1 MFINAKDFG
10 LKEKSKYKDTRAIQ
24 KALNYAKKGRHTVYI
39 PKGTYYI
46 RKALVIYDS
55 TTLLLEEGATLL
67 RKGKDALL
75 KNGRRLKLYH
85 GYNGNSHI
93 YIKGGTF
100 DMNGGEYPYN
110 NTAMCMG
117 HAEDIQILGVT
128 FKNIVGGHA
137 LDACGIKYN
146 WTYKYLVLFLNL
158 ELQMERLRKMLSL
171 KNVILAVQII
181 LK

>member
-1 MFINAKDFG
+1 
-10 LKEKSKYKDTRAIQ
+10 
-24 KALNYAKKGRHTVYI
+24 
-39 PKGTYYI
+39 
-46 RKALVIYDS
+46 
-55 TTLLLEEGATLL
+55 
-67 RKGKDALL
+67 
-75 KNGRRLKLYH
+75 
-85 GYNGNSHI
+85 
-93 YIKGGTF
+93 
-100 DMNGGEYPYN
+100 MNGGEYPYN

-128 FKNIVGGHA
+128 FKNIVGGMHSTHA
-137 LDACGIKYN
+137 ESIVYTYQNVNLKGFLDIDGDRSFLKQYN